1 MTEGENTYREMA
13 AMVNTLYP
21 LQLTLEGLL
30 GHDKIS
36 GNAALKLAVTEVLE
50 TAVSFDNDMIQRLS
64 KAYDDVENYPNK
76 FTASYLYVLNQTVG
90 SLPKLNTGSVSRM
103 AVLNK
108 EWALL
113 KARGEHLKN
122 DKIPQLNKLLWEAG
136 IGAID

>member
-1 MTEGENTYREMA
+1 
-13 AMVNTLYP
+13 
-21 LQLTLEGLL
+21 
-30 GHDKIS
+30 
-36 GNAALKLAVTEVLE
+36 
-50 TAVSFDNDMIQRLS
+50 
-64 KAYDDVENYPNK
+64 
-76 FTASYLYVLNQTVG
+76 VLNQAAS
-90 SLPKLNTGSVSRM
+90 SLPKLNMGSVSRM

>member
-1 MTEGENTYREMA
+1 M
-13 AMVNTLYP
+13 
-21 LQLTLEGLL
+21 
-30 GHDKIS
+30 GHDKIT
-36 GNAALKLAVTEVLE
+36 GNSALKQAVTEVLE

-103 AVLNK
+103 AILNK

-113 KARGEHLKN
+113 KARGENLKN

>member
-1 MTEGENTYREMA
+1 MTAGEKTYREMA
-13 AMVNTLYP
+13 AIVNTLYH
-21 LQLTLEGLL
+21 LQLTLKGLL
-30 GHDKIS
+30 GHDKIT
-36 GNAALKLAVTEVLE
+36 GNSALKQAVTEVLE

-103 AVLNK
+103 AILNK

-113 KARGEHLKN
+113 KARGENLKN